1 MKKILFVLLLLSTS
15 MFSQKN
21 IITVP
26 LAEVVGKKKVLVQ
39 PGISASEDLLQVGNI
54 LTFGFGSN
62 FQGGITVTDVTFNY
76 GPEGEFF
83 PVEKVQPGLN
93 PDVLIN
99 FHKGFKLSNKTWVAI
114 GTLTGGN
121 IAGEGINLSMFSYI
135 NGQTT
140 LFGDNMVVLG
150 VYHGEETR
158 LVTDEKKFGFLAGLQ
173 VPVSQKV
180 NIVADYISGNNAR
193 SYINTGLSIKLSS
206 DWSLIPA
213 VGFPAPDSGNK
224 TLGII
229 QLSYTSK

>member
-1 MKKILFVLLLLSTS
+1 MNKIILVFLFLSTS
-15 MFSQKN
+15 VFSQKN
-21 IITVP
+21 FITVP
-26 LAEVVGKKKVLVQ
+26 MAEVVGKRKVLVQ
-39 PGISASEDLLQVGNI
+39 PGFSASKDLLQVGNI
-54 LTFGFGSN
+54 LTYGFGNN
-62 FQGGITVTDVTFNY
+62 FQGGITITDITFNY
-76 GPEGEFF
+76 GPEDDFF

-99 FHKGFKLSNKTWVAI
+99 FQKGFRLNNKTWLGI

-121 IAGEGINLSMFSYI
+121 VAGEGLNLSMFSYL

-140 LFGDNMVVLG
+140 LFGDNTLVLG
-150 VYHGEETR
+150 IYHGEETR
-158 LVTDEKKFGFLAGLQ
+158 LVTDEKKIGIIAGLQ
-173 VPVSQKV
+173 IPVSKKV

-193 SYINTGLSIKLSS
+193 SYINSGLSIKLTK
-206 DWSLIPA
+206 DWALISA